1 MKALINKGGVEA
13 KQELDLEMKRTHQG
27 ATLAKGT
34 PKDEKIKPKKKRAE
48 RRGSSSP
55 SSSSGGKG
63 KRSRRERGRERS
75 NQRRGYK
82 GQVTQ
87 LAKLHLLM
95 CGSIKLF
102 KGFVLE
108 ALVAVAVAIVVGLV
122 VVVVVVVV
130 IVVVVV
136 VIIII
141 ILILI
146 VIVLV
151 VCWVYDNS
159 CSCLRCGCC
168 SFFCCCRI
176 RSQKIQICL
185 IHQLKSPQ
193 GLADVLVASG
203 DEDMFKTTRFRA
215 KGRREPSLPPS
226 AKSTAAPSGEDLLRE
241 FLDEELKTFFPQRA
255 DAALFLKTLAAD
267 GLEPWVFF

>member
-1 MKALINKGGVEA
+1 MKAFLNKGGVEA

-136 VIIII
+136 VVVVVIIII
-141 ILILI
+141 ILILS
-146 VIVLV
+146 VAAVPFSV
-151 VCWVYDNS
+151 VAESDPK
-159 CSCLRCGCC
+159 R
-168 SFFCCCRI
+168 
-176 RSQKIQICL
+176 
-185 IHQLKSPQ
+185 
-193 GLADVLVASG
+193 
-203 DEDMFKTTRFRA
+203 FKF
-215 KGRREPSLPPS
+215 
-226 AKSTAAPSGEDLLRE
+226 
-241 FLDEELKTFFPQRA
+241 
-255 DAALFLKTLAAD
+255 
-267 GLEPWVFF
+267 V